1 MGLIKVFKDTVGGV
15 FEDQWREFF
24 VCDSLPNNVLVRRGK
39 KASSR
44 RSSNKGD
51 DNVISNGSIVTVAPG
66 QFMLIT
72 DQGRVV
78 DFTDEPGDF
87 LYDQSTEASMF
98 YNDKGIGESIK
109 KSFRNAIDRFTFAG
123 HPGKDQRVYYF
134 NTKPVIANRYGTP
147 NPVPFRIVDAN
158 IGLNMVMPIR
168 AHGEYAY
175 KIVNPLLFYVNVSG
189 NVTDDY
195 TTELLDSQLKSEL
208 MTALQPAFAKISAM
222 GIGYDELPLHTMELA
237 DALNEVLSEKWT
249 ELRGLAVDA
258 FGISSVTASDE
269 DIKKLQDLQSSA
281 VFRDARMAAA
291 GITAAQAD
299 AMREAAKN
307 PNAGAFVAFAGM
319 GAAGA
324 AGGMKASDLFEQAAR
339 DDAARAAQAA
349 AVPPIPAEPAPHHS
363 PDAWVCGTCGTG
375 GHTGKFCAECGQ
387 PKPLSAVY
395 RCDKCGYQPDVSK
408 GIPKFCP
415 ECGDP
420 FNDEDRVETADRPE
434 A

>member
-1 MGLIKVFKDTVGGV
+1 MGLLKVFKDTVGGV

-24 VCDSLPNNVLVRRGK
+24 VCDSLPNDVLVRRGT
-39 KASSR
+39 KAQSR

-51 DNVISNGSIVTVAPG
+51 DNVISNGSVITVAPG
-66 QFMLIT
+66 QFALIS
-72 DQGRVV
+72 DQGRIV

-87 LYDQSTEASMF
+87 VYDQSSEASMF
-98 YNDKGIGESIK
+98 YNKDGLGDSIK
-109 KSFRNAIDRFTFAG
+109 KSFKNAIERFTFAG

-134 NTKPVIANRYGTP
+134 NTKPILSNRYGTP
-147 NPVPFRIVDAN
+147 NPVPFRVVDNN

-168 AHGEYAY
+168 AHGEYSY

-189 NVTDDY
+189 NIAADY
-195 TTELLDSQLKSEL
+195 TTEILETQLKSEL

-237 DALNEVLSEKWT
+237 DALNEVLTSKWT
-249 ELRGLAVDA
+249 DLRGLAIDA

-269 DIKKLQDLQSSA
+269 DVKRLQDLQSSA

-319 GAAGA
+319 GAAGQ
-324 AGGMKASDLFEQAAR
+324 AGGMRSADLFEQAAR
-339 DDAARAAQAA
+339 DEAAAAAASAGSAAPPAQA
-349 AVPPIPAEPAPHHS
+349 VPAPVAEPGT
-363 PDAWVCGTCGTG
+363 WVCGTCGTG
-375 GHTGKFCAECGQ
+375 GHTGRFCSECGQ
-387 PKPLSAVY
+387 QKPISALY
-395 RCDKCGYQPDVSK
+395 RCDKCGYEPDVNK
-408 GIPKFCP
+408 PMPKFCP

-420 FNDEDRVETADRPE
+420 FNEEDIVES
-434 A
+434 